1 MRISIKKMAI
11 LVVMIVGI
19 SATTA
24 NNDRLYEIAKNIEIF
39 VNVYKELNKNYVD
52 DLDPSVLMRTGIDAM
67 VGSLDPYTNYIS
79 ESQVAS
85 YRISTDGRYQ
95 GIGAIVKKVD
105 DYVTIVEPYQDSP
118 VVKAGLKAGD
128 KIVTIQGR
136 STKGQSTEDMNQ
148 ILRGVPGTKVK
159 LGIDRNGK
167 TFDVD
172 LERSQVNIPNVPYS
186 GLVSEGIG
194 YVILTTFTANST
206 KNIRKAI
213 KTMQDDH
220 PDLKGVILDLRDN
233 GGGLLK
239 EAINVSNIFVDTN
252 KEVVSVRSKVK
263 DRDVSYKTRGTPLD
277 LEIPL
282 VVLINKKSASASE
295 IVSGV
300 IQDLD
305 RGVIMGQ
312 RSYGKGLVQNTMEV
326 GYNSRVKVT
335 TSKYYI
341 PSGRC
346 IQSVKYEDGEPVDI
360 PDEERSKFKTAGG
373 RTVLDGGGVT
383 PDVALENLGMPDI
396 LQQLDKQH
404 IVFKYINTIADNYK
418 TEEEEPTSIDFKDFA
433 AFESFVK
440 TSDFT
445 FESKNNKLI
454 DELKANL
461 KKDKQM
467 TLLSEVEALEDRI
480 DQEQNMAMETHK
492 AEIIS
497 YIEQQLAARNHF
509 QKGKYF
515 QRLDNDTEIA
525 EAISLLNDPA
535 SYKSILGK

>member
-1 MRISIKKMAI
+1 MSISIKKLAI
-11 LVVMIVGI
+11 LVVMIVSI
-19 SATTA
+19 SAIPA

-52 DLDPSVLMRTGIDAM
+52 DLDPNVLMRTGIDAM
-67 VGSLDPYTNYIS
+67 VSSLDPYTNYIS
-79 ESQVAS
+79 EAQVAS
-85 YRISTDGRYQ
+85 YRISTDGKYQ
-95 GIGAIVKKVD
+95 GIGAIVKKVG
-105 DYVTIVEPYQDSP
+105 DYVTIVEPYENSP

-128 KIVTIQGR
+128 KIVTIQSR

-159 LGIDRNGK
+159 LGIDRNGE

-172 LERSQVNIPNVPYS
+172 LERSQVSIPNVPYS

-194 YVILTTFTANST
+194 YVILTTFTANSG

-213 KTMQDDH
+213 KTMQDEN
-220 PDLKGVILDLRDN
+220 PELKGVILDLRGN

-252 KEVVSVRSKVK
+252 QEVVSVRSKVK

-277 LEIPL
+277 LDLPL
-282 VVLINKKSASASE
+282 VVLINKRSASASE

-396 LQQLDKQH
+396 LEQLEKQH
-404 IVFKYINTIADNYK
+404 IVFQYINTIADK
-418 TEEEEPTSIDFKDFA
+418 FATEEEEPTSIDFKDYA

-440 TSDFT
+440 NSEFA

-454 DELKANL
+454 DELKENL
-461 KKDKQM
+461 KKDKQLS
-467 TLLSEVEALEDRI
+467 LLSEVEGLEKRI
-480 DQEQNMAMETHK
+480 DQEQKMAMETHK

-515 QRLDNDTEIA
+515 QRLDNDTEIEA
-525 EAISLLNDPA
+525 AISLLNDQA
-535 SYKSILGK
+535 KYKSILGK

>member
-1 MRISIKKMAI
+1 MSISIKKLAI
-11 LVVMIVGI
+11 LVVMIVSI
-19 SATTA
+19 SAIPA

-52 DLDPSVLMRTGIDAM
+52 DLDPNVLMRTGIDAM
-67 VGSLDPYTNYIS
+67 VSSLDPYTNYIS
-79 ESQVAS
+79 EAQVAS
-85 YRISTDGRYQ
+85 YRISTDGKYQ
-95 GIGAIVKKVD
+95 GIGAIVKKVG
-105 DYVTIVEPYQDSP
+105 DYVTIVEPYENSP

-159 LGIDRNGK
+159 LGIDRNGE

-172 LERSQVNIPNVPYS
+172 LERSQVSIPNVPYS

-194 YVILTTFTANST
+194 YVILTTFTANSG

-213 KTMQDDH
+213 KTMQDEN
-220 PDLKGVILDLRDN
+220 PELKGVILDLRGN

-252 KEVVSVRSKVK
+252 QEVVSVRSKVK

-277 LEIPL
+277 LDLPL
-282 VVLINKKSASASE
+282 VVLINKRSASASE

-396 LQQLDKQH
+396 LEQLEKQH
-404 IVFKYINTIADNYK
+404 IVFQYINTIADK
-418 TEEEEPTSIDFKDFA
+418 FATEEEEPTSIDFKDYA

-440 TSDFT
+440 NSEFA

-454 DELKANL
+454 DELKENL
-461 KKDKQM
+461 KKDKQLS
-467 TLLSEVEALEDRI
+467 LLSEVEGLEKRI
-480 DQEQNMAMETHK
+480 DQEQKMAMETHK

-515 QRLDNDTEIA
+515 QRLDNDTEIEA
-525 EAISLLNDPA
+525 AISLLNDQA
-535 SYKSILGK
+535 KYKSILGK